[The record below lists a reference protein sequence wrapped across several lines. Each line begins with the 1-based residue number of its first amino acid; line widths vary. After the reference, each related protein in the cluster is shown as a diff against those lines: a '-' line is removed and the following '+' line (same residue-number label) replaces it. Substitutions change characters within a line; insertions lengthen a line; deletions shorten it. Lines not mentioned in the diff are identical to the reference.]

1 MYPCQP
7 VKIIIADDHQ
17 IFRTGF
23 KATIA
28 NQNVLNIAFVDEASN
43 GVELVEKVTLQKPD
57 VVITDINMPLMDGI
71 QACHLIKENNPSV
84 KVIALSMFDD
94 DGLMIEMV
102 RAGAS
107 GFLTK
112 NAEQEEVL
120 LAIKE
125 VSEGFTHFKKGIAE
139 IRNDNQLISKKLSL
153 KEFTIT
159 EISLIKLICKQLT
172 NKEIAHTLGLSKR
185 TVEDYRRKIQ
195 EKLNAKNAIGIVL
208 YALENEIVQLGEIVK
223 KGFYPGIICLRS

>member
-17 IFRTGF
+17 IFRSGF
-23 KATIA
+23 KATLA

-43 GVELVEKVTLQKPD
+43 GVELVEKVTLHKPD
-57 VVITDINMPLMDGI
+57 VVITDIKMSLMDGI

-94 DGLMIEMV
+94 EGLMIEMV

-107 GFLTK
+107 GFLAK
-112 NAEQEEVL
+112 NAEQKEVL
-120 LAIKE
+120 LAIKA
-125 VSEGFTHFKKGIAE
+125 VSEGFTHFKNGLALPIAE
-139 IRNDNQLISKKLSL
+139 IRNDNQLISKKISL

-159 EISLIKLICKQLT
+159 EIALIKLICKQLT

-185 TVEDYRRKIQ
+185 TVEDYRHKIQ
-195 EKLNAKNAIGIVL
+195 EKMNAKNAVGIVL
-208 YALENEIVQLGEIVK
+208 FALENEIVQLGE
-223 KGFYPGIICLRS
+223 L